1 MFNNFNLTD
10 AEVLKLIEDY
20 KPLIIKSSIL
30 KNGLDEDLVQEIK
43 LQIFKDLTK
52 NREYM
57 N

>member
-10 AEVLKLIEDY
+10 AEVVKLIEDY

-52 NREYM
+52 NRR
-57 N
+57 

>member
-10 AEVLKLIEDY
+10 AEVVKLIEDY
-20 KPLIIKSSIL
+20 KALIIKSSIL

-52 NREYM
+52 NREYIK
-57 N
+57 

>member
-10 AEVLKLIEDY
+10 AEIMKIIDDY
-20 KPLIIKSSIL
+20 NPLIIKSSVL
-30 KNGLDEDLVQEIK
+30 KNGLDEDLMQEIK